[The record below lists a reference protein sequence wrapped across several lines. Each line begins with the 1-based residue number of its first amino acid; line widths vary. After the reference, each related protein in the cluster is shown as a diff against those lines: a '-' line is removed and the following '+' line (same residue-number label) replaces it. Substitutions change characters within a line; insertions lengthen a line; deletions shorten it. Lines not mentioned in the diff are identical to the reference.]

1 MNKNIIIPIIIKATM
16 EEYKRLWLKG
26 GIIFALNLLSD
37 NKKPVEIGLGERD
50 FYVDID
56 SNTSLTL
63 DEAKKYAK
71 YTEYNFSIVDNKV
84 KYGNAEIL
92 LNANGISPSGTPKY
106 FEILNI
112 STHHPTPDRQYV
124 RIRGVAFE
132 TEEQLKD
139 YLSWL
144 EKASET
150 DHRVIGEKLDLFS
163 FPEEAGPGLVLYH
176 PKGQIIRNELIQYM
190 REINES
196 MGYQEVYTS
205 HVYRTILWK
214 ISGHYNMYRDKMLI
228 FNHEDEELGI
238 KPMNCP
244 AHILIYKSKPRSYK
258 DLPIRFSEF
267 GNVYRWEKKGELY
280 GLLRVRGFTQDDGHI
295 FLREDQ
301 LRDEVKLLISKT
313 LEVLSKFG
321 FKGDDVKIN
330 LSTRPDESIGT
341 DEQWEK
347 ATKALID
354 ALNDLNLKY
363 AIKEKEGAFYGPKID
378 FEIKD
383 SLGRWWQLST
393 IQVDFN
399 LPERFKLE
407 YVDADGSKK
416 RPVMVHRAIYGSID
430 RFFAILLEH
439 FRGKLPT
446 WLCPVQV
453 RILPIN
459 PDVREYANKIYE
471 EFKKRRVRAEV
482 DSEGETLAKRIKK
495 AYDDGV
501 PYIIIVGR
509 KEMDSNTVTLRG
521 RGNIE
526 VRNVELSKCVNAI
539 TEEILNR
546 DLTNTA
552 LEKVRQ

>member
-1 MNKNIIIPIIIKATM
+1 M
-16 EEYKRLWLKG
+16 EEYKGVWLKG
-26 GIIFALNLLSD
+26 GIILAFNLLVD
-37 NKKPVEIGLGERD
+37 GKKAVAVGLGERD
-50 FYVDID
+50 FYVDVELD
-56 SNTSLTL
+56 SSITL
-63 DEAKKYAK
+63 AEAKKYAK
-71 YTEYNFSIVDNKV
+71 EGNYEIIIEGNKA
-84 KYGNAEIL
+84 KAGNYEISL
-92 LNANGISPSGTPKY
+92 ESNVTPSGNPKY

-112 STHHPTPDRQYV
+112 SVHHPTPDKQYV

-139 YLSWL
+139 YMNWL

-150 DHRVIGEKLDLFS
+150 DHRILGEKMDLFS

-176 PKGQIIRNELIQYM
+176 PKGQTIRNELMNYM
-190 REINES
+190 KEINVS
-196 MGYQEVYTS
+196 MGYQEVYTT

-214 ISGHYNMYRDKMLI
+214 ISGHYDMYKDKMLI
-228 FNHEDEELGI
+228 FNHDDEELGI

-244 AHILIYKSKPRSYK
+244 AHILIYKSRTRSYK

-267 GNVYRWEKKGELY
+267 GNVYRWEQKGELY
-280 GLLRVRGFTQDDGHI
+280 GLLRVRGFTQDDGHV

-301 LRDEVKLLISKT
+301 LENEVRMLISKT
-313 LEVLSKFG
+313 LEVLAKFG
-321 FKGDDVKIN
+321 FKGDDVRIN

-347 ATKALID
+347 ATNSLIN
-354 ALNDLNLKY
+354 AIRSLNLKY
-363 AIKEKEGAFYGPKID
+363 QVKEKEGAFYGPKID
-378 FEIKD
+378 FEIRD

-407 YVDADGSKK
+407 YVDKDGSKK

-430 RFFAILLEH
+430 RFLAILLEH
-439 FRGKLPT
+439 FKGKLPT
-446 WLCPVQV
+446 WLSPVQV

-459 PDVREYANKIYE
+459 PEVREYGEKVLSKLTSLKI
-471 EFKKRRVRAEV
+471 RAEI
-482 DSEGETLAKRIKK
+482 DSEEETLSKRIKR

-501 PYIIIVGR
+501 PYILILGKREAENNSITIR
-509 KEMDSNTVTLRG
+509 A
-521 RGNIE
+521 RGNVE
-526 VRNVELSKCVNAI
+526 VKGVPLDKCVNTI
-539 TEEILNR
+539 LQEIQNR

-552 LEKVRQ
+552 IEKVKQ

>member
-1 MNKNIIIPIIIKATM
+1 M
-16 EEYKRLWLKG
+16 EEYKGVWLKG
-26 GIIFALNLLSD
+26 GIILAFNLLAD
-37 NKKPVEIGLGERD
+37 GKKAVAVGLGERD
-50 FYVDID
+50 FYVDVEMD
-56 SNTSLTL
+56 SSMTL
-63 DEAKKYAK
+63 AEAKKYAK
-71 YTEYNFSIVDNKV
+71 E
-84 KYGNAEIL
+84 GNYEIKIEGKKAKAGNYEVSL
-92 LNANGISPSGTPKY
+92 ESNVTPSGNPKY

-112 STHHPTPDRQYV
+112 SVHHPTPDKQYV

-139 YLSWL
+139 YMNWL

-150 DHRVIGEKLDLFS
+150 DHRILGEKMDLFS

-176 PKGQIIRNELIQYM
+176 PKGQIIRNELIEYM
-190 REINES
+190 REINAS
-196 MGYQEVYTS
+196 MGYQEVYTT

-214 ISGHYNMYRDKMLI
+214 ISGHYEMYKDKMLI
-228 FNHEDEELGI
+228 FTHDDEELGI

-244 AHILIYKSKPRSYK
+244 AHILIYKSRTRSYK

-267 GNVYRWEKKGELY
+267 GNVYRWEQKGELY
-280 GLLRVRGFTQDDGHI
+280 GLLRVRGFTQDDGHV

-301 LRDEVKLLISKT
+301 LENEVKMLISKT
-313 LEVLSKFG
+313 LEVLAKFG
-321 FKGDDVKIN
+321 FKGDDVRIN

-347 ATKALID
+347 ATNALVN
-354 ALNDLNLKY
+354 ALRSLNLKY
-363 AIKEKEGAFYGPKID
+363 QVKEKEGAFYGPKID
-378 FEIKD
+378 FDIRD

-407 YVDADGSKK
+407 YVDKDGNKK

-430 RFFAILLEH
+430 RFLAILLEH
-439 FRGKLPT
+439 FKGKLPT
-446 WLCPVQV
+446 WLSPVQV

-459 PDVREYANKIYE
+459 PEVREYAEKVLFKLVSVKI
-471 EFKKRRVRAEV
+471 RAEI
-482 DSEGETLAKRIKK
+482 DSEEETLSKRIKR

-501 PYIIIVGR
+501 PYILIVGK
-509 KEMDSNTVTLRG
+509 KEAESNSVTIRA

-526 VRNVELSKCVNAI
+526 VKGVPLDKCVDAI
-539 TEEILNR
+539 LKEIQNR

-552 LEKVRQ
+552 IEKVKQ